1 MPKEDSSD
9 IMMRFLD
16 QRGQPIVAEGRAKLI
31 STEKDNPL
39 LIGFKNPYIFEIDR
53 FTFSAGRKD
62 NAPGLTGKPG
72 KPGTVRQGNQL
83 ANSVPVSQHHGLKAG
98 KSGFPGDLQPT
109 SFTRSIDASSPV
121 LIQNCIDR
129 AHFERI
135 SLIKRRP
142 TGGPA
147 AGEVFLR
154 LDFLHA
160 LITDVQWS
168 NDDEVQETCKF
179 ICRRVC
185 INYRPQLPD
194 GSLGAPVQGYWSM
207 VPNDTISPP
216 LV

>member
-16 QRGQPIVAEGRAKLI
+16 QLGQPIVAEGRAKLI

-39 LIGFKNPYIFEIDR
+39 LVGFKNPYVFEIDR

-62 NAPGLTGKPG
+62 NTPAQAGKPG
-72 KPGTVRQGNQL
+72 KAGAGRQGNQSAL
-83 ANSVPVSQHHGLKAG
+83 PVAAGHHDPQAG

-121 LIQNCIDR
+121 LIQKCIDR
-129 AHFERI
+129 ALFKRI
-135 SLIKRRP
+135 SLIKRRS
-142 TGGPA
+142 TGGPV

-154 LDFLHA
+154 LDFLDA

-168 NDDEVQETCKF
+168 NEDEVQETCEF

-207 VPNDTISPP
+207 VPNDTTSPQ
-216 LV
+216 LA